1 MSKAADLANRIGNI
15 NMGGGGVGRNLRING
30 AMNVAQRSTSVTG
43 LGATA
48 GYFGLDRWKTDFSST
63 AGRLTLTQDSSVPTG
78 EGFFNSLKIACTTAD
93 TSIAAGEQFTIE
105 QMIEA
110 QNCQVISKGT
120 SGAKPLTLSFYCKA
134 NANATYVVELYAQD
148 VDRRI
153 SSLFSVTTDWTRVTV
168 TFPADTTGEI
178 ADDNG
183 GGIKVGWWLHAGS
196 TYSGGTL
203 QTTWAAAANNTRATG
218 GDSFFDSTDR
228 TFFLTGCQLEVG
240 QNPTSFEHEPFDTT
254 LVKCQ
259 RYFENVASYGGSG
272 TPTQSYWQGILT
284 HQYTT
289 SRMFG
294 RFIYKV
300 IKRATPTVTVHNH
313 EFAFASATDSRTLS
327 NNPQNTYADISGVG
341 LDFQNQGT
349 NYTGGESGHVDL
361 AGTCYITSDAE
372 L

>member
-1 MSKAADLANRIGNI
+1 MSKAAELANLIGNI
-15 NMGGGGVGRNLRING
+15 NAGGGGVGRNLLING
-30 AMNVAQRSTSVTG
+30 AMNVAERSTSVTG

-63 AGRLTLTQDSSVPTG
+63 AGRVTLTQDSSVPTG
-78 EGFFNSLKIACTTAD
+78 EGFFNSLKVACTTAD

-134 NANATYVVELYAQD
+134 NANATYVVELYGQD

-183 GGIKVGWWLHAGS
+183 GGIKVSWWLHAGS
-196 TYSGGTL
+196 NYSGGTL
-203 QTTWAAAANNTRATG
+203 QTTWAAAADNTRATG
-218 GDSFFDSTDR
+218 GDSFFDSTSR

-240 QNPTSFEHEPFDTT
+240 QNPTEFEHEPFDVT
-254 LVKCQ
+254 LRKCN
-259 RYFENVASYGGSG
+259 RYFEKVEVTAGSYAHIAYAYANDSVRAVL
-272 TPTQSYWQGILT
+272 PYE
-284 HQYTT
+284 
-289 SRMFG
+289 
-294 RFIYKV
+294 K
-300 IKRATPTVTVHNH
+300 KRANPTFT
-313 EFAFASATDSRTLS
+313 FD
-327 NNPQNTYADISGVG
+327 
-341 LDFQNQGT
+341 NQGDVVLFYNGSDRDDNPNF
-349 NYTGGESGHVDL
+349 NYHDAGPNSCRVSMDLTGVTTT
-361 AGTCYITSDAE
+361 AGYAVAAYVNGSVTYNIKVDAE

>member
-1 MSKAADLANRIGNI
+1 MSKAAKLANLIGNI
-15 NMGGGGVGRNLRING
+15 NAGGGGVNRNLLING
-30 AMNVAQRSTSVTG
+30 AMNVAQRSTSETG

-78 EGFFNSLKIACTTAD
+78 EGFFNSLKVDCTTAD

-134 NANATYVVELYAQD
+134 NANATYVVELYGQD

-183 GGIKVGWWLHAGS
+183 GGIKVSWWLHAGS
-196 TYSGGTL
+196 NYSGGTL
-203 QTTWAAAANNTRATG
+203 QTTWAAAADNTRATG

-240 QNPTSFEHEPFDTT
+240 QNATEFEHEPIERT
-254 LVKCQ
+254 LEKCQ
-259 RYFENVASYGGSG
+259 RYYAEKELH
-272 TPTQSYWQGILT
+272 QSYMDSNADSA
-284 HQYTT
+284 QYLGYDLPVTQRADGTGSVITQVVYWSGSSPTNVTPNVYPKIDHIRITT
-289 SRMFG
+289 SGLTSARGIVTG
-294 RFIYKV
+294 RI
-300 IKRATPTVTVHNH
+300 A
-313 EFAFASATDSRTLS
+313 
-327 NNPQNTYADISGVG
+327 
-341 LDFQNQGT
+341 
-349 NYTGGESGHVDL
+349 
-361 AGTCYITSDAE
+361 SDAE

>member
-1 MSKAADLANRIGNI
+1 MSKAAELANLIGNI
-15 NMGGGGVGRNLRING
+15 NAGGGGVGRNLLING

-78 EGFFNSLKIACTTAD
+78 EGFFNSLKVACTTAD

-134 NANATYVVELYAQD
+134 NANATYVVELYGQD

-183 GGIKVGWWLHAGS
+183 GGIKVSWWLHAGS
-196 TYSGGTL
+196 NYSGGTL
-203 QTTWAAAANNTRATG
+203 QTTWAAAADNTRATG

-240 QNPTSFEHEPFDTT
+240 QNATEFEHEPFDRTLAKCERYFYQVDNSAFSYVTMGHSRTNNSGLGFMIDFPVKMRAIPTTT
-254 LVKCQ
+254 LNAIDA
-259 RYFENVASYGGSG
+259 EPNPGTSYAVSLGATYSSTRQTGMYVTRDSG
-272 TPTQSYWQGILT
+272 TWGTEYSLMMLLRDSTSYI
-284 HQYTT
+284 
-289 SRMFG
+289 
-294 RFIYKV
+294 
-300 IKRATPTVTVHNH
+300 RA
-313 EFAFASATDSRTLS
+313 DS
-327 NNPQNTYADISGVG
+327 
-341 LDFQNQGT
+341 
-349 NYTGGESGHVDL
+349 
-361 AGTCYITSDAE
+361 E

>member
-1 MSKAADLANRIGNI
+1 MSKAAELANLIGNI
-15 NMGGGGVGRNLRING
+15 NAGGGGVGRNLLING
-30 AMNVAQRSTSVTG
+30 AMNVAQRSTSETG

-78 EGFFNSLKIACTTAD
+78 EGFFNSLKVACTTAD
-93 TSIAAGEQFTIE
+93 TSIAAGEQFTID

-183 GGIKVGWWLHAGS
+183 IGIKVSWWLHAGS
-196 TYSGGTL
+196 NYSGGTL
-203 QTTWAAAANNTRATG
+203 QTTWASAANNTRATG
-218 GDSFFDSTDR
+218 GDSFFDSTSR

-240 QNPTSFEHEPFDTT
+240 QNATTFEHEPFDITYR
-254 LVKCQ
+254 KCQ
-259 RYFENVASYGGSG
+259 RYYQRYITDATFDYGALAIAIGSTARWYIPFPLDGPMRTDVTLSYSDVSHFRATLQHSDNNTASAFVISYNHHERPMLGATAGTNSAGS
-272 TPTQSYWQGILT
+272 L
-284 HQYTT
+284 
-289 SRMFG
+289 RMFG
-294 RFIYKV
+294 Y
-300 IKRATPTVTVHNH
+300 NGN
-313 EFAFASATDSRTLS
+313 ASA
-327 NNPQNTYADISGVG
+327 YVA
-341 LDFQNQGT
+341 F
-349 NYTGGESGHVDL
+349 
-361 AGTCYITSDAE
+361 DAE

>member
-1 MSKAADLANRIGNI
+1 MSKAADLANLIGNI
-15 NMGGGGVGRNLRING
+15 NMGGGGVGRNLLING

-183 GGIKVGWWLHAGS
+183 GGIKVSWGLHAGS
-196 TYSGGTL
+196 NFSGGTL
-203 QTTWAAAANNTRATG
+203 QTTWAAAADNTRATG

-228 TFFLTGCQLEVG
+228 TFFLTGCQLELG
-240 QNPTSFEHEPFDTT
+240 QNATSFEHEPFERT
-254 LVKCQ
+254 LLKCQ
-259 RYFENVASYGGSG
+259 RYYQRWQANTEYDFVCAGQMGSDTFWLGQYRLAPEMRAEPTFSSNGTFKINASGADMNAS
-272 TPTQSYWQGILT
+272 SIAL
-284 HQYTT
+284 
-289 SRMFG
+289 S
-294 RFIYKV
+294 
-300 IKRATPTVTVHNH
+300 RATPQVLGIECVT
-313 EFAFASATDSRTLS
+313 TD
-327 NNPQNTYADISGVG
+327 ADRVG
-341 LDFQNQGT
+341 QGA
-349 NYTGGESGHVDL
+349 YMR
-361 AGTCYITSDAE
+361 AGADSDAFLEFISE

>member
-1 MSKAADLANRIGNI
+1 MSKAAELANLIGNI
-15 NMGGGGVGRNLRING
+15 NAGGGGVGRNLLING
-30 AMNVAQRSTSVTG
+30 AMNVAQRSTSETG

-78 EGFFNSLKIACTTAD
+78 EGFFNSLKVACTTAD
-93 TSIAAGEQFTIE
+93 TSIAAGEQFTID

-134 NANATYVVELYAQD
+134 NANATYVVELYGQD

-183 GGIKVGWWLHAGS
+183 GGLKVSWWLHAGS
-196 TYSGGTL
+196 NYSGGTL
-203 QTTWAAAANNTRATG
+203 QTTWAAAADNTRATG

-228 TFFLTGCQLEVG
+228 TFFLTGCQIEVG
-240 QNPTSFEHEPFDTT
+240 QNATEFEHEPFERT
-254 LVKCQ
+254 LDKCQ
-259 RYFENVASYGGSG
+259 RYFYQLDNSAFAYVTMGQSRTNNAGFGFMIDFPVKMRAIPTTTLNAIDAEPNPGTSYAVSLGATYSSTRQTGMYVTRDSG
-272 TPTQSYWQGILT
+272 TWGTEYSLMMLLRDSTSYI
-284 HQYTT
+284 
-289 SRMFG
+289 
-294 RFIYKV
+294 
-300 IKRATPTVTVHNH
+300 RA
-313 EFAFASATDSRTLS
+313 DS
-327 NNPQNTYADISGVG
+327 
-341 LDFQNQGT
+341 
-349 NYTGGESGHVDL
+349 
-361 AGTCYITSDAE
+361 E

>member
-1 MSKAADLANRIGNI
+1 MSKAADLVNLIGNI
-15 NMGGGGVGRNLRING
+15 NAGGGGVGRNLLING
-30 AMNVAQRSTSVTG
+30 AMNVGQRSTSVTG
-43 LGATA
+43 LGASS

-63 AGRLTLTQDSSVPTG
+63 AGRVTLTQDSSVPTG
-78 EGFFNSLKIACTTAD
+78 EGFFNSLKVACTTAD

-183 GGIKVGWWLHAGS
+183 GGIKVSWWLHAGS
-196 TYSGGTL
+196 NYSGGTL

-240 QNPTSFEHEPFDTT
+240 QNATEFEHEPVERTFN
-254 LVKCQ
+254 KCY
-259 RYFENVASYGGSG
+259 RYFLSVARGRASARGNATGTEQVAFSHAFPVRMRASPTMTNVAVERSG
-272 TPTQSYWQGILT
+272 CSHQQFTNVNENHMADMLDVTTTGYWYYNDG
-284 HQYTT
+284 YT
-289 SRMFG
+289 
-294 RFIYKV
+294 
-300 IKRATPTVTVHNH
+300 A
-313 EFAFASATDSRTLS
+313 
-327 NNPQNTYADISGVG
+327 
-341 LDFQNQGT
+341 
-349 NYTGGESGHVDL
+349 
-361 AGTCYITSDAE
+361 DAE

>member
-1 MSKAADLANRIGNI
+1 MSKAAELANLIGNI
-15 NMGGGGVGRNLRING
+15 NMGGGGVGRNLLING

-78 EGFFNSLKIACTTAD
+78 EGFFNSLKVACTTAD

-105 QMIEA
+105 QSIEA
-110 QNCQVISKGT
+110 QNLQTVSKGT

-183 GGIKVGWWLHAGS
+183 IGIKVSWWLHAGS
-196 TYSGGTL
+196 NYSGGTL

-218 GDSFFDSTDR
+218 GDSFFDSTSR

-240 QNPTSFEHEPFDTT
+240 QNATTFEHEPFERT
-254 LVKCQ
+254 LTKCH
-259 RYFENVASYGGSG
+259 RYFHRVGDAADSNGYSVLIGGYQPTAGDDYTSYVQH
-272 TPTQSYWQGILT
+272 PVE
-284 HQYTT
+284 
-289 SRMFG
+289 M
-294 RFIYKV
+294 
-300 IKRATPTVTVHNH
+300 RATPTST
-313 EFAFASATDSRTLS
+313 
-327 NNPQNTYADISGVG
+327 ISGTWEKVNSSDIKTAYVTTKG
-341 LDFQNQGT
+341 FTFFGT
-349 NYTGGESGHVDL
+349 IGGAGAWYLHSNSTDDHV
-361 AGTCYITSDAE
+361 TFDAE

>member
-1 MSKAADLANRIGNI
+1 MSKAAELANLIGNI
-15 NMGGGGVGRNLRING
+15 NAGGGGVGRNLLING
-30 AMNVAQRSTSVTG
+30 AMNVAQRSTSETG

-78 EGFFNSLKIACTTAD
+78 EGFFNSLKVACTTAD
-93 TSIAAGEQFTIE
+93 TSIAAGEQFSID

-183 GGIKVGWWLHAGS
+183 GGIKVSWWLHAGS
-196 TYSGGTL
+196 TYAGGTL

-218 GDSFFDSTDR
+218 GDSFFDSTSR

-240 QNPTSFEHEPFDTT
+240 QNPTSFEHEPYERT
-254 LVKCQ
+254 LTKCQ
-259 RYFENVASYGGSG
+259 RYYQRIETNDGAPNYNGHVNAAAGSVMVVPFIHQMRVPPTGITVTNVGSWGHVIYSDANVAANSILFGQASSKQIQLDVNSASGSFSSG
-272 TPTQSYWQGILT
+272 EAISLYDAGAN
-284 HQYTT
+284 
-289 SRMFG
+289 G
-294 RFIYKV
+294 V
-300 IKRATPTVTVHNH
+300 I
-313 EFAFASATDSRTLS
+313 EF
-327 NNPQNTYADISGVG
+327 
-341 LDFQNQGT
+341 
-349 NYTGGESGHVDL
+349 TG
-361 AGTCYITSDAE
+361 AE

>member
-1 MSKAADLANRIGNI
+1 MSKAAELANLIGNI
-15 NMGGGGVGRNLRING
+15 NAGGGGVGRNLLING

-78 EGFFNSLKIACTTAD
+78 EGFFNSLKVACTTAD

-183 GGIKVGWWLHAGS
+183 GGIKVSWWLHAGS
-196 TYSGGTL
+196 TYAGGTL
-203 QTTWAAAANNTRATG
+203 QTTWAAAADNTRATG

-240 QNPTSFEHEPFDTT
+240 QNATEFEHEPFERT
-254 LVKCQ
+254 LTKCL
-259 RYFENVASYGGSG
+259 RYFHRLDTSTNDYLAFSAGGAYGG
-272 TPTQSYWQGILT
+272 TTALTEFKPIVPMRIEPTL
-284 HQYTT
+284 
-289 SRMFG
+289 
-294 RFIYKV
+294 
-300 IKRATPTVTVHNH
+300 
-313 EFAFASATDSRTLS
+313 
-327 NNPQNTYADISGVG
+327 
-341 LDFQNQGT
+341 GT
-349 NYTGGESGHVDL
+349 NGLNSSNFVIVTAATTPSISSIAVTGSNDAIRL
-361 AGTCYITSDAE
+361 NATSASSMTVGDYAYLQLNDDKYLEFIAE

>member
-1 MSKAADLANRIGNI
+1 MSKAAELANLIGNI
-15 NMGGGGVGRNLRING
+15 NMGGGGVGRNLLING
-30 AMNVAQRSTSVTG
+30 AMTVAQRSTSVTG

-78 EGFFNSLKIACTTAD
+78 EGFFDSLKVACTTAD

-153 SSLFSVTTDWTRVTV
+153 SSLFNVTTDWTRVTV

-178 ADDNG
+178 TNDNG
-183 GGIKVGWWLHAGS
+183 GGIKVSWWLHAGS
-196 TYSGGTL
+196 NYSGGTL
-203 QTTWAAAANNTRATG
+203 QTTWAAAADNTRATG
-218 GDSFFDSTDR
+218 GDSFFDSTSR

-240 QNPTSFEHEPFDTT
+240 QNATKFEHEPFERT
-254 LVKCQ
+254 LLKCK
-259 RYFENVASYGGSG
+259 RYLQVYNSYGSSYAHFPSLGQGSSSSINWNHELPIQMRD
-272 TPTQSYWQGILT
+272 TPALETSGDWRVQDTHGGSYYTLSSIAISSGDSTDKLVRGSA
-284 HQYTT
+284 TT
-289 SRMFG
+289 SSAIGTDIG
-294 RFIYKV
+294 RILSYGDSSARWTYK
-300 IKRATPTVTVHNH
+300 
-313 EFAFASATDSRTLS
+313 S
-327 NNPQNTYADISGVG
+327 
-341 LDFQNQGT
+341 
-349 NYTGGESGHVDL
+349 
-361 AGTCYITSDAE
+361 E

>member
-1 MSKAADLANRIGNI
+1 MSKAAELANLIGNI
-15 NMGGGGVGRNLRING
+15 NAGGGGVGRNLLING

-43 LGATA
+43 LGASS

-63 AGRLTLTQDSSVPTG
+63 AGRVTLTQDSSVPTG
-78 EGFFNSLKIACTTAD
+78 EGFFNSLKVACTTAD

-203 QTTWAAAANNTRATG
+203 QTTWAAAADNTRATG

-240 QNPTSFEHEPFDTT
+240 QNATEFEHEPYDVTLRKAYRYYESKLYRAGTYASAAFAFDTA
-254 LVKCQ
+254 
-259 RYFENVASYGGSG
+259 N
-272 TPTQSYWQGILT
+272 
-284 HQYTT
+284 
-289 SRMFG
+289 G
-294 RFIYKV
+294 RF
-300 IKRATPTVTVHNH
+300 
-313 EFAFASATDSRTLS
+313 
-327 NNPQNTYADISGVG
+327 G
-341 LDFQNQGT
+341 LDFFTKRANASVTFSGSASVYKNGNSNAGATYSADAVGT
-349 NYTGGESGHVDL
+349 RQLRVDVSLTGGASMTAGSAFGAYMESDWYVL
-361 AGTCYITSDAE
+361 VDAE

>member
-1 MSKAADLANRIGNI
+1 MSKAAELANLIGNI
-15 NMGGGGVGRNLRING
+15 NAGGGGVGRNLLING

-78 EGFFNSLKIACTTAD
+78 EGFFNSLKVACTTAD
-93 TSIAAGEQFTIE
+93 TSIAAGEQFTID

-183 GGIKVGWWLHAGS
+183 GGIKVSWWLHAGS
-196 TYSGGTL
+196 TYAGGTL
-203 QTTWAAAANNTRATG
+203 QTTWAAAADNTRATG

-240 QNPTSFEHEPFDTT
+240 QNATEFEHEPFDRT
-254 LVKCQ
+254 LVKCE
-259 RYFENVASYGGSG
+259 RYFQRSFHTASNSG
-272 TPTQSYWQGILT
+272 NSQTYPGTIT
-284 HQYTT
+284 A
-289 SRMFG
+289 
-294 RFIYKV
+294 I
-300 IKRATPTVTVHNH
+300 AT
-313 EFAFASATDSRTLS
+313 A
-327 NNPQNTYADISGVG
+327 NNS
-341 LDFQNQGT
+341 LDFQVQFRTQLRTAPTFTFYRAGA
-349 NYTGGESGHVDL
+349 SGDMYNVDT
-361 AGTCYITSDAE
+361 AGTLSSVSLAQNWFDANGMGGLVASSTPFSTNTRYGFDYDMDAE